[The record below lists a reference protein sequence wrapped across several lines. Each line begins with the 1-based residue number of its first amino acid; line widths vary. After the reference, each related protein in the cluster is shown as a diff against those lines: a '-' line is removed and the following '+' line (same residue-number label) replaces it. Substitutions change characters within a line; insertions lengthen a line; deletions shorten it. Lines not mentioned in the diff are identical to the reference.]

1 MAFVQTSVNFIRRRP
16 FSSAGAGIVVFLL
29 VMIMGVRLWIN
40 SDGGR
45 AYVLSQIDGR
55 TVASL
60 GTISASGLTGD
71 PLKRMHLDRL
81 SIADAEGTWLNTSD
95 LSLKWTPRALL
106 SRKVEL
112 NLASA
117 GEITVLRRPETTPS
131 ETSGESSWSVTL
143 EDLNIGK
150 LSLAE
155 GVAGPAAAFSVS
167 GAFSNGRD
175 AVVTAKLDIAPLE
188 GLGDRFRIDAQ
199 RDAAGQFKLD
209 AEGKA
214 PAGGTFATLL
224 QLAAGQSASLSAS
237 ADGTIDEGDGYLLMK
252 VSGEDAASMTAKIVA
267 GRLTTNADLNAT
279 VLPFPDT
286 LRQLLGANAR
296 FVLGADI
303 DKNLAAFDLSASLAS
318 GTLAATGKANIDTKT
333 LDGPAAIKLD
343 FTGLSDLAGFEA
355 DLSLDGT
362 LALADDVPTYTGGAI
377 LTAHEGADLSFNRLS
392 GPLTVSLITQQITF
406 KADLTGEGIL
416 SGNRS
421 LSGLMGVKPHLVASG
436 VYARDTGIL
445 TLSPSVLE
453 LPEGKVSA
461 SGTLSPKARTLDLRG
476 TVDQALDSLP
486 GGFGGRASGTF
497 RAHGILNKPQI
508 ETILTGIEFSGLP
521 DTIQPL
527 IGAAP
532 KLNASLAVDGN
543 TISIAKLKL
552 SGAGVQFDGGGL
564 YRIGDAS
571 TLRFD
576 FVQTEPLDI
585 SGNRFDLHAGTV
597 SLSGPASALEIGVA
611 SAGGV
616 FEIASRR
623 IEQVA
628 TTTTLGISDG
638 RLSGPMAVSGKL
650 AGETL
655 DLTADLVRADEGT
668 LIENLNGTF
677 GPLGITGRAEISP
690 AGDLIVLVN
699 AEGDGLKTEDVQI
712 ESLRATGSIVKEGQ
726 EPMSIVAHADGSGA
740 KLPSAFRLDTFTAD
754 IKNNKDGYDFK
765 ASVKSDQPSRP
776 FDFSVSGQAV
786 LSGASPHGTFNLSGS
801 ALGEPLST
809 PEPAHWSLG
818 ETPDLDGRLSLLGGE
833 VKAKLSGTGET
844 ALLAIDVKAV
854 DFGALFA
861 LANLGDVDARLNG
874 HGEFRPIGLSPSG
887 SFAFS
892 ATSPIPGLDTSLS
905 LDLTGRLDAS
915 TLKVNA
921 RSNYGKDLVLV
932 ADLALP
938 ITPSAESLARL
949 DRTQSLTG
957 RATLNGDL
965 GALHTAAL
973 AYGHDIGGRIDA
985 AATMSGS
992 LSEPVYKANADVTG
1006 GIYEFGTTG
1015 LKLTDIT
1022 LKAGLADEKIS
1033 LNGSGKSA
1041 GNGSVALDGT
1051 LGPDAGRLN
1060 ANLTRLLVYER
1071 DGDMARLSGK
1081 VTFTED
1087 ESRRLVSGKLTV
1099 DEARVSLDNLP
1110 SSGPK
1115 AIDVRWSDGDEP
1127 TNTPSKLRQSL
1138 NLDIDI
1144 DAARRVFVTGR
1155 GLNSEWALDLTATGT
1170 VSNVSLAGQATMVR
1184 GDLDL
1189 AGRPFVFDTGKITFD
1204 GPLDT
1209 ARIAIDAARSVNGF
1223 VARVQVSE
1231 KPTNPV
1237 FELSSTP
1244 DLPQDEILSRL
1255 LFGRS
1260 SIDLSPVEAA
1270 QLASSIARLSG
1281 RSVGFDPAAE
1291 LQAVLGVD
1299 RLSIRSNDAGN
1310 AELGVGQYLAD
1321 DVYLQLNAAGA
1332 DGSSVEVEWEP
1343 ADQISVMSETTST
1356 GENKLSIRWKKD
1368 Y

>member
-1 MAFVQTSVNFIRRRP
+1 MAFVQAAFNFIRRRP
-16 FSSAGAGIVVFLL
+16 FSSGSAGIVVL
-29 VMIMGVRLWIN
+29 VLVAIMGLRLWVN

-45 AYVLSQIDGR
+45 AYVLSQINGR
-55 TVASL
+55 TVGSL

-81 SIADAEGTWLNTSD
+81 SIADAEGTWLDTRD

-117 GEITVLRRPETTPS
+117 GEISVLRRPDTTPS
-131 ETSGESSWSVTL
+131 ETSGASNWSVAL
-143 EDLNIGK
+143 DDLNIGK

-167 GAFSNGRD
+167 GAFSSGRD
-175 AVVTAKLDIAPLE
+175 AIVKAKLDIAPLE

-199 RDAAGQFKLD
+199 RDAAGQFNLD
-209 AEGKA
+209 AEGEA

-224 QLAAGQSASLSAS
+224 KLAEGQSANLNAS
-237 ADGTIDEGDGYLLMK
+237 ADGTLDEGDGYFLLK

-267 GRLTTNADLNAT
+267 GRLTANADLDAT
-279 VLPFPDT
+279 ALPFPGT
-286 LRQLLGANAR
+286 LQQLLGANAR

-303 DKNLAAFDLSASLAS
+303 EKHLAAFDLSAILAS
-318 GTLAATGKANIDTKT
+318 GTLAATGEANIDTKS

-343 FTGLSDLAGFEA
+343 FTGLSDLTGMAA

-362 LALADDVPTYTGGAI
+362 IEIIDEAPTYTGAAT
-377 LTAHEGADLSFNRLS
+377 LTAHDGADLSFTSLS
-392 GPLTVSLITQQITF
+392 GPVTVSLKPQQIPF
-406 KADLTGEGIL
+406 KADLIGEGVL
-416 SGNRS
+416 SDNQN
-421 LSGLMGVKPHLVASG
+421 LSGLIGRQPHLVASG
-436 VYARDTGIL
+436 VYARDTGIV
-445 TLSPSVLE
+445 TLAPSILD

-476 TVDQALDSLP
+476 TVDQALHSLP
-486 GGFGGRASGTF
+486 GGFDGRASGTF
-497 RAHGILNKPQI
+497 RAHGIFNKPQI
-508 ETILTGIEFSGLP
+508 EAILTGAGFSGLP
-521 DTIQPL
+521 GTIQPL

-532 KLNASLAVDGN
+532 KLKASLAIDGN
-543 TISIAKLKL
+543 TISIAKMKL

-564 YRIGDAS
+564 YSIGGAS

-576 FVQTEPLDI
+576 FVQTTPLTI
-585 SGNRFDLHAGTV
+585 GGNTYDLHSGKI
-597 SLSGPASALEIGVA
+597 SLSGPSRVRELDVA
-611 SAGGV
+611 STGGT
-616 FEIASRR
+616 FQIASRSVDDV
-623 IEQVA
+623 QA
-628 TTTTLGISDG
+628 TTRLSITDG
-638 RLSGPMAVSGKL
+638 RLMGPLALTGKF
-650 AGETL
+650 AGEAL
-655 DLTADLVRADEGT
+655 ELSANFVRADRAT
-668 LIENLNGTF
+668 LIEDLTGTF
-677 GPLGITGRAEISP
+677 GPLGITGRGEISP
-690 AGDLIVLVN
+690 AGDLVVLVN
-699 AEGDGLKTEDVQI
+699 AEGDGLKTDDVQI
-712 ESLRATGSIVKEGQ
+712 ERLRATVSIVKEGQ
-726 EPMSIVAHADGSGA
+726 DPMSIVAHADGSGA

-765 ASVKSDQPSRP
+765 ASLKSDQPSRP
-776 FDFSVSGQAV
+776 FDFSVSGQAD
-786 LSGASPHGTFNLSGS
+786 LSGASPNGTFSLSGT
-801 ALGEPLST
+801 ALGEPLRT
-809 PEPAHWSLG
+809 PEPAHWSFG
-818 ETPDLDGRLSLLGGE
+818 ETPDLDGRLSVLGGE
-833 VKAKLSGTGET
+833 VKAELSGTGET
-844 ALLAIDVKAV
+844 ALLVVDVNAV

-861 LANLGDVDARLNG
+861 LANLGEVDARLNG

-892 ATSPIPGLDTSLS
+892 ATSPVPGLDTSLA
-905 LDLTGRLDAS
+905 LDLTGRLDS
-915 TLKVNA
+915 RTLKVNA

-932 ADLALP
+932 ADVALP
-938 ITPSAESLARL
+938 IMPSATSLARL

-985 AATMSGS
+985 AATVSGS
-992 LSEPVYKANADVTG
+992 LSEPVYKANGAVTG

-1015 LKLTDIT
+1015 LKLTDIA
-1022 LKAGLADEKIS
+1022 LKASLADKKIS

-1051 LGPDAGRLN
+1051 LGQDAGQLN
-1060 ANLTRLLVYER
+1060 AKLTRLLVYER

-1081 VTFTED
+1081 VSFTED
-1087 ESRRLVSGKLTV
+1087 PSGRVVSGKLTV

-1138 NLDIDI
+1138 NLDLDI

-1155 GLNSEWALDLTATGT
+1155 GLDSEWALDLTATGT

-1223 VARVQVSE
+1223 VARVQVSG
-1231 KPTNPV
+1231 KPTNPL

-1343 ADQISVMSETTST
+1343 ADQISVTSETTST